1 MASCF
6 NSSGPAQ
13 TYVMGRVWAC
23 SHALLAGVPFPLDPL
38 QSAFAALMG
47 WRIPGMLGA
56 PPHPRVMWGPINC
69 LRHCPSL

>member
-38 QSAFAALMG
+38 QSAFAAGIG
-47 WRIPGMLGA
+47 WGDSRHA
-56 PPHPRVMWGPINC
+56 ACPPWSGVG
-69 LRHCPSL
+69 SS